1 VTAVTI
7 SPAVPGYNGVIRA
20 GIAGKDKGETTM
32 TKRTNKAANIE
43 GKFFGMIVLAW
54 AVLAV
59 LFNVAHSALP
69 QAKAKSPVAATA
81 VAAPRADQVA
91 SLR

>member
-1 VTAVTI
+1 MKATA
-7 SPAVPGYNGVIRA
+7 N
-20 GIAGKDKGETTM
+20 KTM
-32 TKRTNKAANIE
+32 KSANIE

-69 QAKAKSPVAATA
+69 QAKQPAGKSAAKA
-81 VAAPRADQVA
+81 VAPTTRVA

>member
-1 VTAVTI
+1 M
-7 SPAVPGYNGVIRA
+7 
-20 GIAGKDKGETTM
+20 TTM
-32 TKRTNKAANIE
+32 TTKRTNKTASKNTNIE

-59 LFNVAHSALP
+59 LFNIAHSALP
-69 QAKAKSPVAATA
+69 QTKSPAAGKA
-81 VAAPRADQVA
+81 AAIAAAAPHAAQVA